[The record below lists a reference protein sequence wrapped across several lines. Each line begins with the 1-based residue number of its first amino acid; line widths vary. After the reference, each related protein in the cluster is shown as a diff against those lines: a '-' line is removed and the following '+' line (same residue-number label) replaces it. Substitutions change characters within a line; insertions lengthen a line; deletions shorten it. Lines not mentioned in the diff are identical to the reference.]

1 VEFASSRKL
10 FNIKAEVFS
19 FECPSKIVFLGGDVS
34 HSTLASAP
42 GNTTGE
48 DARRS
53 TRIERSVPLII
64 FGQNRLGEP
73 FVERTVSTSLN
84 LHGCRYPS
92 RHDYGVGSMITMQVV
107 GLEVEPKPPALRAI
121 VKSVHMSHSARE
133 LQQVGVEL
141 EIPGN
146 VWGIA
151 APPQDWLAAEGI
163 SSSMASL
170 GTAVEPAEEPPTPP
184 ANLVELPARPEP
196 KMAEVATFPSPSP
209 TTGTAKS
216 PAPQDPE
223 PPKQRRVVITPD
235 GLVNALQGKLQ
246 LAAEK
251 AAQAAVA
258 KHVGEAVRQAL
269 RTIDETRASS
279 VKEVEELF
287 PARIESMRLSSK
299 EQFSDDVASQWKEQM
314 ELYRGQAEDMAQ
326 RLERQAG
333 DLRRELARAQEFVE
347 KMSREIEPQIHAKM
361 NEAVAQASVEF
372 EGATARAAE
381 RRYERLLAST
391 QSVTDEALLK
401 LDARSAEVQALVQSA
416 VNSALGAFQRQ
427 AEMHVNLAL
436 SETKERA
443 ASSLSSLDA
452 ESRAACDAR
461 RLALEADVARAAERS
476 TDQFRKGMK
485 AFLYSCLVAAV
496 SAVDEHSKATLDGLL
511 KDNGKGLYDATG
523 DSRTQDEPEILPNP
537 DIDPLTH

>member
-1 VEFASSRKL
+1 VELASSRKH
-10 FNIKAEVFS
+10 FNVKAKVFS
-19 FECPSKIVFLGGDVS
+19 FECSSEIVFLGGDVS

-151 APPQDWLAAEGI
+151 APPQDWLAAGGM
-163 SSSMASL
+163 SSSMARL
-170 GTAVEPAEEPPTPP
+170 GSAVEPAEEPPTLP

-209 TTGTAKS
+209 ASGAAKS
-216 PAPQDPE
+216 PAPQEPE

-269 RTIDETRASS
+269 RSIDEMRASS

-287 PARIESMRLSSK
+287 PARIESMRISTK
-299 EQFSDDVASQWKEQM
+299 EQFSGDVASQWKEQM

-347 KMSREIEPQIHAKM
+347 KMSLEIEPQIHAKM
-361 NEAVAQASVEF
+361 NEAVTQASVEF

-427 AEMHVNLAL
+427 AEMDVNLAL

-443 ASSLSSLDA
+443 ASALSSLDA

-511 KDNGKGLYDATG
+511 KDNGKGLYEATG
-523 DSRTQDEPEILPNP
+523 DSRTQDEPEIIPNS

>member
-1 VEFASSRKL
+1 
-10 FNIKAEVFS
+10 
-19 FECPSKIVFLGGDVS
+19 
-34 HSTLASAP
+34 
-42 GNTTGE
+42 
-48 DARRS
+48 
-53 TRIERSVPLII
+53 
-64 FGQNRLGEP
+64 
-73 FVERTVSTSLN
+73 
-84 LHGCRYPS
+84 
-92 RHDYGVGSMITMQVV
+92 
-107 GLEVEPKPPALRAI
+107 
-121 VKSVHMSHSARE
+121 
-133 LQQVGVEL
+133 
-141 EIPGN
+141 
-146 VWGIA
+146 
-151 APPQDWLAAEGI
+151 
-163 SSSMASL
+163 
-170 GTAVEPAEEPPTPP
+170 
-184 ANLVELPARPEP
+184 
-196 KMAEVATFPSPSP
+196 
-209 TTGTAKS
+209 
-216 PAPQDPE
+216 
-223 PPKQRRVVITPD
+223 VVITPD

-269 RTIDETRASS
+269 HSIDEVRASS

-287 PARIESMRLSSK
+287 PARIESMRISTK
-299 EQFSDDVASQWKEQM
+299 EQFSGDVASQWKEQM

-361 NEAVAQASVEF
+361 NEAVTQASVEF

-427 AEMHVNLAL
+427 AEMDVNLAL

-443 ASSLSSLDA
+443 ASALSSLDA

-476 TDQFRKGMK
+476 TDQFRKSMK

-523 DSRTQDEPEILPNP
+523 DSRTQDEPEIIPNS

>member
-1 VEFASSRKL
+1 VELASSHKH
-10 FNIKAEVFS
+10 FNVKAKVFS
-19 FECPSKIVFLGGDVS
+19 FECSSEIVFLGGDVS

-151 APPQDWLAAEGI
+151 APPQDWLAAGGM
-163 SSSMASL
+163 SSSMARL
-170 GTAVEPAEEPPTPP
+170 GSAVEPAEEPPTLP

-209 TTGTAKS
+209 ASGAAKS
-216 PAPQDPE
+216 PAPQEPE

-269 RTIDETRASS
+269 RSIDEMRASS

-287 PARIESMRLSSK
+287 PARIESMRISTK
-299 EQFSDDVASQWKEQM
+299 EQFSGDVASQWKEQM

-333 DLRRELARAQEFVE
+333 DLRRELARAQEFVG
-347 KMSREIEPQIHAKM
+347 KMSLEIEPQIHAKM
-361 NEAVAQASVEF
+361 NEAVIQASVEF

-427 AEMHVNLAL
+427 AEMDVNLAL

-443 ASSLSSLDA
+443 ASALSSLDA

-511 KDNGKGLYDATG
+511 KDNGKGLYEATG
-523 DSRTQDEPEILPNP
+523 DSRTQDEPEIIPNS

>member
-1 VEFASSRKL
+1 VEFASSRQH
-10 FNIKAEVFS
+10 FDIKAEVFS
-19 FECPSKIVFLGGDVS
+19 FECHSKIAFLGGDVS

-92 RHDYGVGSMITMQVV
+92 RHDYGVGSMVTLQVV
-107 GLEVEPKPPALRAI
+107 GLDVEPRAPSLRAI

-133 LQQVGVEL
+133 LQQVGIEL

-151 APPQDWLAAEGI
+151 APPQDWLAVEGT
-163 SSSMASL
+163 SSAMAHP
-170 GTAVEPAEEPPTPP
+170 GTAVEPAEVPPSMP

-209 TTGTAKS
+209 AAGAAKS
-216 PAPQDPE
+216 PAPQEPE

-235 GLVNALQGKLQ
+235 GLVNALQGRLQ
-246 LAAEK
+246 QAAEK
-251 AAQAAVA
+251 AAQAAA
-258 KHVGEAVRQAL
+258 SKHIGEAVRQAL
-269 RTIDETRASS
+269 RSIDEVRASS
-279 VKEVEELF
+279 VKEVAELF
-287 PARIESMRLSSK
+287 PARVESMRISTK
-299 EQFSDDVASQWKEQM
+299 EQFAGDVASQWKEQM
-314 ELYRGQAEDMAQ
+314 ELYRAQAEETVQ
-326 RLERQAG
+326 RLERQAAE
-333 DLRRELARAQEFVE
+333 LRLQLARAQEFVD
-347 KMSREIEPQIHAKM
+347 KMTREIEPQILARM
-361 NEAVAQASVEF
+361 NEAVTQASEEF

-391 QSVTDEALLK
+391 QSVMEEALLK
-401 LDARSAEVQALVQSA
+401 LDARSAEVLALVQSA

-427 AEMHVNLAL
+427 SEMHVNMAL

-443 ASSLSSLDA
+443 ASALSSLDA
-452 ESRAACDAR
+452 ESRASCDAR
-461 RLALEADVARAAERS
+461 RQVLEADVSRAAERS

-511 KDNGKGLYDATG
+511 KDNGKGLYEASA
-523 DSRTQDEPEILPNP
+523 DSSTQDEPEIIPNS

>member
-1 VEFASSRKL
+1 VELASSRKR
-10 FNIKAEVFS
+10 FNVKAKVFS
-19 FECPSKIVFLGGDVS
+19 FECSSEIVFLGGDVS

-151 APPQDWLAAEGI
+151 APPQDWLAAGGM

-170 GTAVEPAEEPPTPP
+170 GSAVEPTEAPP
-184 ANLVELPARPEP
+184 AMSENLVELPARPEP
-196 KMAEVATFPSPSP
+196 KMAEVATFPSPSRAA
-209 TTGTAKS
+209 GAAKS
-216 PAPQDPE
+216 PGPQEPE

-269 RTIDETRASS
+269 HSIDEVRASS

-287 PARIESMRLSSK
+287 PARIESMRISTK
-299 EQFSDDVASQWKEQM
+299 EQFSGDVASQWKEQM

-361 NEAVAQASVEF
+361 NEAVTQASVEF

-427 AEMHVNLAL
+427 AEMDVNLAL

-443 ASSLSSLDA
+443 ASALSSLDA

-476 TDQFRKGMK
+476 TDQFRKSMK

-523 DSRTQDEPEILPNP
+523 DSRTQDEPEIIPNS

>member
-1 VEFASSRKL
+1 VEFASSRQH
-10 FNIKAEVFS
+10 FDIKAEVFS
-19 FECPSKIVFLGGDVS
+19 FGRHSKIAFLGGDVS

-92 RHDYGVGSMITMQVV
+92 RHDYGVGSMVTLQVV
-107 GLEVEPKPPALRAI
+107 GLDVEPRPPSLRAI

-133 LQQVGVEL
+133 LQQVGIEL

-151 APPQDWLAAEGI
+151 APPQDWLAIEGT
-163 SSSMASL
+163 SSAMAQP
-170 GTAVEPAEEPPTPP
+170 GTAVEPAEVPPSMP

-209 TTGTAKS
+209 AAGAAKS
-216 PAPQDPE
+216 PAPQEPE

-251 AAQAAVA
+251 AAQAAAA
-258 KHVGEAVRQAL
+258 KYVGEAVRQAL
-269 RTIDETRASS
+269 RSIDEVRASS

-287 PARIESMRLSSK
+287 PARVESMRISTK
-299 EQFSDDVASQWKEQM
+299 EQFAGDVASQWKEQM
-314 ELYRGQAEDMAQ
+314 ELYRAQAEETVQ
-326 RLERQAG
+326 RLERQAAE
-333 DLRRELARAQEFVE
+333 LRLQLARAQEFVE
-347 KMSREIEPQIHAKM
+347 KMTREIEPQIHARM
-361 NEAVAQASVEF
+361 NEAVAQASEEF

-391 QSVTDEALLK
+391 QSVMEEALLK

-427 AEMHVNLAL
+427 SEMHVNMTL

-443 ASSLSSLDA
+443 ASALSSLDA

-461 RLALEADVARAAERS
+461 RQALEADVSRAAERS

-511 KDNGKGLYDATG
+511 KDNGKGLFEASG
-523 DSRTQDEPEILPNP
+523 DSRTQDEPEIIPNS

>member
-1 VEFASSRKL
+1 VELASSRKR
-10 FNIKAEVFS
+10 FNVKAKVFS
-19 FECPSKIVFLGGDVS
+19 FECSSEIVFLGGDVS

-151 APPQDWLAAEGI
+151 APPQDWLAAGGM

-170 GTAVEPAEEPPTPP
+170 GSAVEPTEARP
-184 ANLVELPARPEP
+184 AMSENLVELPARPEP
-196 KMAEVATFPSPSP
+196 KMAEVATFPSPSRAA
-209 TTGTAKS
+209 GAAKS
-216 PAPQDPE
+216 PAPQEPE

-269 RTIDETRASS
+269 HSIDEVRASS

-287 PARIESMRLSSK
+287 PARIESMRISTK
-299 EQFSDDVASQWKEQM
+299 EQFSGDVASQWKEQM

-361 NEAVAQASVEF
+361 NEAVTQASVEF

-427 AEMHVNLAL
+427 AEMDVNLAL

-443 ASSLSSLDA
+443 ASALSSLDA

-476 TDQFRKGMK
+476 TDQFRKSMK

-523 DSRTQDEPEILPNP
+523 DSRTQDEPEIIPNS

>member
-1 VEFASSRKL
+1 M
-10 FNIKAEVFS
+10 
-19 FECPSKIVFLGGDVS
+19 S

-151 APPQDWLAAEGI
+151 APPQDWLAAGGM

-170 GTAVEPAEEPPTPP
+170 GSAVEPTEAPPVMSE
-184 ANLVELPARPEP
+184 NLVELPARPEP
-196 KMAEVATFPSPSP
+196 KMAEVATFPSPSRAA
-209 TTGTAKS
+209 GAAKS
-216 PAPQDPE
+216 PGPQEPE

-269 RTIDETRASS
+269 HSIDEVRASS

-287 PARIESMRLSSK
+287 PARIESMRISTK
-299 EQFSDDVASQWKEQM
+299 EQFSGDVASQWKEQM

-361 NEAVAQASVEF
+361 NEAVTQASVEF

-427 AEMHVNLAL
+427 AEMDVNLAL

-443 ASSLSSLDA
+443 ASALSSLDA

-476 TDQFRKGMK
+476 TDQFRKSMK

-523 DSRTQDEPEILPNP
+523 DSRTQDEPEIIPNS